1 MPFADNPFSSK
12 KMIDHNTVQQILDTA
27 DIVDVVS
34 DFVALKR
41 RGANWIGLCPF
52 HNDRRPSF
60 YVSRAKGICKCFACG
75 EGGSAVNFIMKH
87 EQLSYPEA
95 LRYLARKYHIE
106 IQEKELT
113 DEEKQAQ
120 TEREAM
126 LMLNEWACA
135 YFEKQLHETQ
145 AGQEIGLSYF
155 RERGFNDVTI
165 KEYRLGYSSEGYDD
179 FYKAAVAQGFNP
191 KLLFDTGLCIPNE
204 RDEGGHDRFRG
215 RVMFPIMNIAGKV
228 IAFGGRTLKKDK
240 NIAKYV
246 NSPESAIYSKRNVI
260 YGLYQAKREIS
271 KEDKCFIVEG
281 YADVISMHQA
291 GFKNVIASSGT
302 ALTEGH
308 IQAIRRFTSNV
319 TEMFDGDAAGI
330 KAAIRGVDMLLK
342 EGISIKVLP
351 LPPDDDPDTFV
362 RAHSHTEVEEYISQN
377 EADFIHFKSD
387 VVLKDAKNDPI
398 KRTAAITD
406 VVKSIALIP
415 DEIARMVYAKECSTL
430 FGFDEQTILRQIKQY
445 RNKYREQWRKEREQ
459 QQAREQRLNQQESNV
474 APVVPPLDEDAP
486 PPPPPE
492 DFTSETGPAITA
504 PLPPRATGA
513 SDSVV
518 VQEREVIRLIVNY
531 GMCYLT
537 DTEYDDGTVR
547 PTTVLEHIN
556 NVISLEQIDF
566 SDPLYKHTFEVAKQ
580 YIEPFYH
587 DLEAFNIQLEES
599 TQQFVEQEMTEQ
611 DDEEPVALDS
621 AALINAQ
628 LHKEQAI
635 RAKANVKAKN
645 ELMDYCCGYLM
656 KVLCSID
663 DDNVR
668 QLACDLATDS
678 LPQLSKIHT
687 QFAVIL
693 EERDKLLSV
702 VPERLYN
709 WMNALIVQRINETQ
723 TRIASASANELP
735 QLMEYLQNLYQSR
748 HDLANIIG
756 NRVVNPK

>member
-1 MPFADNPFSSK
+1 
-12 KMIDHNTVQQILDTA
+12 MIDHNTVQLILDTA

-34 DFVALKR
+34 DFVSLKR

-145 AGQEIGLSYF
+145 AGQDIGLSYF
-155 RERGFNDVTI
+155 RERGFNEATI
-165 KEYRLGYSSEGYDD
+165 KEFRLGYSSESYDG

-191 KLLFDTGLCIPNE
+191 KLLFDVGLCIPDD
-204 RDEGGHDRFRG
+204 RGGGRDRFRG

-240 NIAKYV
+240 EVAKYV
-246 NSPESAIYSKRNVI
+246 NSPESVIYSKRDVI
-260 YGLYQAKREIS
+260 YGLFQAKREIN
-271 KEDKCFIVEG
+271 KQDKCFIVEG

-308 IQAIRRFTSNV
+308 IHAIRRFTNNA

-342 EGISIKVLP
+342 EGLNIKVLP
-351 LPPDDDPDTFV
+351 LPPEDDPDTFV
-362 RAHSHTEVEEYISQN
+362 RSHSHTEVEEYIRQN
-377 EADFIHFKSD
+377 EVDFISFKSGI
-387 VVLKDAKNDPI
+387 VLKDAQNDPI

-415 DEIARMVYAKECSTL
+415 DEIARGVYAKECSNL
-430 FGFDEQTILRQIKQY
+430 FGFDEQTIRRQIKQY
-445 RNKYREQWRKEREQ
+445 RNKYLEQWRKEREQ
-459 QQAREQRLNQQESNV
+459 QQAREQRMSQAANDSGDHV
-474 APVVPPLDEDAP
+474 P
-486 PPPPPE
+486 PPPIIPDDIPISPVQVE
-492 DFTSETGPAITA
+492 TTRQTSSATA
-504 PLPPRATGA
+504 AV
-513 SDSVV
+513 SDVV
-518 VQEREVIRLIVNY
+518 AQEREIIRLIVNY
-531 GMCYLT
+531 GMCHLG
-537 DTEYDDGTVR
+537 DTKYEDGSVC

-556 NVISLEQIDF
+556 NELNLDNMSF
-566 SDPLYKHTFEVAKQ
+566 SHPLYKRTFDIAKQ
-580 YIEPFYH
+580 YIEPFYR
-587 DLEAFNIQLEES
+587 DLAQFREQLNE
-599 TQQFVEQEMTEQ
+599 QIKQFVASEMAA
-611 DDEEPVALDS
+611 DDDDPEGLDS
-621 AALINAQ
+621 AALINAAER
-628 LHKEQAI
+628 KEKAVN
-635 RAKANVKAKN
+635 AKASIKAKN
-645 ELMDYCCGYLM
+645 EEMEFSSGYLM

-663 DDNVR
+663 DDHVR
-668 QLACDLATDS
+668 QLACEIATDNM
-678 LPQLSKIHT
+678 PQLSKIHT
-687 QFAVIL
+687 QYAIIL
-693 EERDKLLSV
+693 EERDRLVTV
-702 VPERLYN
+702 VTERLYN
-709 WMNALIVQRINETQ
+709 WKNALLIQQINETKSQ
-723 TRIASASANELP
+723 IAHADSSELP
-735 QLMEYLQNLYQSR
+735 QLMQHLQNLYSLR
-748 HDLANIIG
+748 HELAAIIG
-756 NRVVNPK
+756 DRVVNPD

>member
-1 MPFADNPFSSK
+1 
-12 KMIDHNTVQQILDTA
+12 MIDHNTVQLILDTA

-34 DFVALKR
+34 DFVSLKR

-145 AGQEIGLSYF
+145 AGQDIGLSYF
-155 RERGFNDVTI
+155 RERGFNEATI
-165 KEYRLGYSSEGYDD
+165 KEFRLGYSSESYDD

-191 KLLFDTGLCIPNE
+191 KLLFDVGLCIPDD
-204 RDEGGHDRFRG
+204 RGGGRDRFRG

-240 NIAKYV
+240 EIAKYV
-246 NSPESAIYSKRNVI
+246 NSPESVIYSKRDVI
-260 YGLYQAKREIS
+260 YGLFQAKREIN
-271 KEDKCFIVEG
+271 KQDKCFIVEG

-308 IQAIRRFTSNV
+308 IHAIRRFTNNA

-342 EGISIKVLP
+342 EGLNIKVLP
-351 LPPDDDPDTFV
+351 LPPEDDPDTFV
-362 RAHSHTEVEEYISQN
+362 RSHSHTEVEEYIRQN
-377 EADFIHFKSD
+377 EVDFISFKSGI
-387 VVLKDAKNDPI
+387 VLKDAQNDPI

-415 DEIARMVYAKECSTL
+415 DEIARGVYAKECSNL
-430 FGFDEQTILRQIKQY
+430 FGFDEQTIRRQIKQY
-445 RNKYREQWRKEREQ
+445 RNKYLEQWRKEREQ
-459 QQAREQRLNQQESNV
+459 QQAREQRMSQAANNPGDHV
-474 APVVPPLDEDAP
+474 P
-486 PPPPPE
+486 PPPIIPDDIPISPVQVE
-492 DFTSETGPAITA
+492 TTRQTSSATA
-504 PLPPRATGA
+504 AV
-513 SDSVV
+513 SDVV
-518 VQEREVIRLIVNY
+518 AQEREIIRLIVNY
-531 GMCYLT
+531 GMCHLG
-537 DTEYDDGTVR
+537 DTKYEDGSVC

-556 NVISLEQIDF
+556 NELNLDNMSF
-566 SDPLYKHTFEVAKQ
+566 SHPLYKRTFDIAKQ
-580 YIEPFYH
+580 YIEPFYR
-587 DLEAFNIQLEES
+587 DLAQFKEQLNE
-599 TQQFVEQEMTEQ
+599 QIKQFVASEMAA
-611 DDEEPVALDS
+611 DDDDPEGLDS
-621 AALINAQ
+621 AALINAAER
-628 LHKEQAI
+628 KEKAVN
-635 RAKANVKAKN
+635 AKASIKAKN
-645 ELMDYCCGYLM
+645 EEMEFSSGYLM
-656 KVLCSID
+656 KILCSID
-663 DDNVR
+663 DDPVR
-668 QLACDLATDS
+668 QLACEIATDNM
-678 LPQLSKIHT
+678 PQLSKIHT
-687 QFAVIL
+687 QYAVIL
-693 EERDKLLSV
+693 EERDRLVTV
-702 VPERLYN
+702 VTERLYN
-709 WMNALIVQRINETQ
+709 WKNALLIQQINETKSQ
-723 TRIASASANELP
+723 IAHADSSELP
-735 QLMEYLQNLYQSR
+735 QLMQHLQNLYSLR
-748 HDLANIIG
+748 HELAAIIG
-756 NRVVNPK
+756 DRVVNPD

>member
-1 MPFADNPFSSK
+1 
-12 KMIDHNTVQQILDTA
+12 MIDQNTVQQILDTA

-60 YVSRAKGICKCFACG
+60 YVSRSKGICKCFACG

-145 AGQEIGLSYF
+145 AGQDIGLTYF
-155 RERGFNDVTI
+155 KERGFNDATI
-165 KEYRLGYSSEGYDD
+165 KEFRLGYSSEGYDD
-179 FYKAAVAQGFNP
+179 FFKAAVAQGFNP
-191 KLLFDTGLCIPNE
+191 KLLFDVGLCIA
-204 RDEGGHDRFRG
+204 DEHGGGRDRFRG

-240 NIAKYV
+240 DIAKYV

-260 YGLYQAKREIS
+260 FGLYQAKREIS
-271 KEDKCFIVEG
+271 KADKCFIVEG

-308 IQAIRRFTSNV
+308 IHAIRRFTSNV
-319 TEMFDGDAAGI
+319 TEMFDGDAAGV
-330 KAAIRGVDMLLK
+330 KAAIRGVDMLLR
-342 EGISIKVLP
+342 EGLNIKVLP
-351 LPPDDDPDTFV
+351 LPPEDDPDTFV
-362 RAHSHTEVEEYISQN
+362 RAHTFTEVEQYIEKN
-377 EADFIHFKSD
+377 ETDFINFKSD

-415 DEIARMVYAKECSTL
+415 DEIARMVYAKECSNL
-430 FGFDEQTILRQIKQY
+430 FGMDEQAILRQIKHY
-445 RNKYREQWRKEREQ
+445 REKYQEQWRKERQQ
-459 QQAREQRLNQQESNV
+459 QQAREQRMAAQAGNSQPAV
-474 APVVPPLDEDAP
+474 AIGPDEIPP
-486 PPPPPE
+486 
-492 DFTSETGPAITA
+492 A
-504 PLPPRATGA
+504 PLPDDFSHQADSAEVLTA
-513 SDSVV
+513 SHPAQANTASGVV
-518 VQEREVIRLIVNY
+518 AQEREVIRLIVNY

-537 DTEYDDGTVR
+537 DTEYDDGSIR

-556 NVISLEQIDF
+556 NELMLDQMSF
-566 SDPLYKHTFEVAKQ
+566 SEPVYRRTFEIAKQ
-580 YIEPFYH
+580 YIASYYT
-587 DLEAFNIQLEES
+587 DLETFKSHLQDIIQ
-599 TQQFVEQEMTEQ
+599 QYFDQEMAAQ
-611 DDEEPVALDS
+611 DDEDPDALDS
-621 AALINAQ
+621 ASLINAQ
-628 LHKEQAI
+628 ERKEKSAQ
-635 RAKANVKAKN
+635 AKAAVKAQN
-645 ELMDYCCGYLM
+645 ELTEYNSSYLM
-656 KVLCSID
+656 KVLCSIGD
-663 DDNVR
+663 DEVR
-668 QLACDLATDS
+668 QLACDLATEN

-687 QFAVIL
+687 QYAVIV
-693 EERDKLLSV
+693 EEKDKLQSV
-702 VPERLYN
+702 VQDRIYN
-709 WMNALIVQRINETQ
+709 WKNALLVNKINEVKSQ
-723 TRIASASANELP
+723 IAHATAEQLP
-735 QLMEYLQNLYQSR
+735 QLMEYLQSLYGLR
-748 HDLANIIG
+748 HQLAAKIG
-756 NRVVNPK
+756 DRVVNPN

>member
-1 MPFADNPFSSK
+1 
-12 KMIDHNTVQQILDTA
+12 MIDHNTVQQILDAA

-34 DFVALKR
+34 DFVSLKK

-120 TEREAM
+120 SEREAM

-145 AGQEIGLSYF
+145 AGQEIGLAYF
-155 RERGFNDVTI
+155 KERGFNDATI
-165 KEYRLGYSSEGYDD
+165 KEFRLGYSSEGYDD
-179 FYKAAVAQGFNP
+179 LYKAAIAQGFNP
-191 KLLFDTGLCIPNE
+191 KLLFDVGLCLP
-204 RDEGGHDRFRG
+204 DDHGGHDRFRG

-228 IAFGGRTLKKDK
+228 IAFGGRTLRKDK
-240 NIAKYV
+240 EVAKYV
-246 NSPESAIYSKRNVI
+246 NSPESSIYSKRNVI
-260 YGLYQAKREIS
+260 YGLHQAKREIS

-308 IQAIRRFTSNV
+308 IHAIRRFTSNV

-342 EGISIKVLP
+342 EGLNIKVLP

-362 RAHSHTEVEEYISQN
+362 RAHSHTEVEDYIKQN
-377 EADFIHFKSD
+377 ECDFINFKSG
-387 VVLKDAKNDPI
+387 VVLNDAQNDPI
-398 KRTAAITD
+398 KRSAAITD

-415 DEIARMVYAKECSTL
+415 DEIARMVYAKECSNL
-430 FGFDEQTILRQIKQY
+430 FGFDEQTILRQIKQH
-445 RNKYREQWRKEREQ
+445 RNKYIEQWHKERQQ
-459 QQAREQRLNQQESNV
+459 QQAREQRQAAQQAGGKSP
-474 APVVPPLDEDAP
+474 AQQ
-486 PPPPPE
+486 PE
-492 DFTSETGPAITA
+492 PQYDTPT
-504 PLPPRATGA
+504 LPPTLDDFVE
-513 SDSVV
+513 SDSTHGNGADNRDIAAHNGVDI
-518 VQEREVIRLIVNY
+518 QEREVIRLIVNY

-537 DTEYDDGTVR
+537 ETQYDDETVR
-547 PTTVLEHIN
+547 PTTVLEYIN
-556 NVISLEQIDF
+556 NELLMDQMDF
-566 SDPLYKHTFEVAKQ
+566 SNRLYKRTFEIAKRFIDP
-580 YIEPFYH
+580 YYR
-587 DLEAFNIQLEES
+587 DLASFNSQLEKDTREFIS
-599 TQQFVEQEMTEQ
+599 QEMVQT
-611 DDEEPVALDS
+611 DDQEPLELDS
-621 AALINAQ
+621 HSLIVAQ
-628 LHKEQAI
+628 ENKEKSIQ
-635 RAKANVKAKN
+635 AKANATAMKK
-645 ELMDYCCGYLM
+645 LMDFSSSYLM
-656 KVLCSID
+656 KLLCSID
-663 DDNVR
+663 DDQVR
-668 QLACDLATDS
+668 QLACELATDN

-687 QFAVIL
+687 KYTVIV
-693 EERDKLLSV
+693 EERDRLLSI

-709 WMNALIVQRINETQ
+709 WKNALLIIKINEVKAQ
-723 TRIASASANELP
+723 IASAAADQLP
-735 QLMEYLQNLYQSR
+735 QLLEHLQELYSVR
-748 HDLANIIG
+748 HQLAAIIG
-756 NRVVNPK
+756 DRVVNPN

>member
-1 MPFADNPFSSK
+1 
-12 KMIDHNTVQQILDTA
+12 MIDHNTVQLILDTA

-34 DFVALKR
+34 DFVSLKR

-145 AGQEIGLSYF
+145 AGQDIGLSYF
-155 RERGFNDVTI
+155 RERGFNEATI
-165 KEYRLGYSSEGYDD
+165 KEFRLGYSSESYDD

-191 KLLFDTGLCIPNE
+191 KLLFDVGLCIPDD
-204 RDEGGHDRFRG
+204 RGGGRDRFRG

-240 NIAKYV
+240 EVAKYV
-246 NSPESAIYSKRNVI
+246 NSPESVIYSKRDVI
-260 YGLYQAKREIS
+260 YGLFQAKREIN
-271 KEDKCFIVEG
+271 KQDKCFIVEG

-308 IQAIRRFTSNV
+308 IHAIRRFTNNA

-342 EGISIKVLP
+342 EGLNIKVLP
-351 LPPDDDPDTFV
+351 LPPEDDPDTFV
-362 RAHSHTEVEEYISQN
+362 RSHSHTEVEEYIRQN
-377 EADFIHFKSD
+377 EVDFISFKSGI
-387 VVLKDAKNDPI
+387 VLKDAQNDPI

-415 DEIARMVYAKECSTL
+415 DEIARGVYAKECSNL
-430 FGFDEQTILRQIKQY
+430 FGFDEQTIRRQIKQY
-445 RNKYREQWRKEREQ
+445 RNKYLEQWRKEREQ
-459 QQAREQRLNQQESNV
+459 QQAREQRMSQAANDSGDHV
-474 APVVPPLDEDAP
+474 P
-486 PPPPPE
+486 PPPIIPDDIPISPVQVE
-492 DFTSETGPAITA
+492 TTRQTSSATA
-504 PLPPRATGA
+504 AV
-513 SDSVV
+513 SDIVA
-518 VQEREVIRLIVNY
+518 QEREIIRLIVNY
-531 GMCYLT
+531 GMCHLG
-537 DTEYDDGTVR
+537 DTKYEDGSVC

-556 NVISLEQIDF
+556 NELNLDNMSF
-566 SDPLYKHTFEVAKQ
+566 SHPLYKRTFDIAKQ
-580 YIEPFYH
+580 YIEPFYR
-587 DLEAFNIQLEES
+587 DLAQFREQLNE
-599 TQQFVEQEMTEQ
+599 QIKQFVASEMAA
-611 DDEEPVALDS
+611 DDDDPEGLDS
-621 AALINAQ
+621 AALINAAER
-628 LHKEQAI
+628 KEKAVN
-635 RAKANVKAKN
+635 AKASIKAKN
-645 ELMDYCCGYLM
+645 EEMEFSSGYLM

-663 DDNVR
+663 DDHVR
-668 QLACDLATDS
+668 QLACEIATDNM
-678 LPQLSKIHT
+678 PQLSKIHT
-687 QFAVIL
+687 QYAIIL
-693 EERDKLLSV
+693 EERDRLVTV
-702 VPERLYN
+702 VTERLYN
-709 WMNALIVQRINETQ
+709 WKNALLIQQINETKSQ
-723 TRIASASANELP
+723 IPHADSSELP
-735 QLMEYLQNLYQSR
+735 QLMQHLQNLYSLR
-748 HDLANIIG
+748 HELAAIIG
-756 NRVVNPK
+756 DRVVNPD

>member
-1 MPFADNPFSSK
+1 
-12 KMIDHNTVQQILDTA
+12 MIDHNTVQQILDTA

-95 LRYLARKYHIE
+95 LRYLARKYNIE

-126 LMLNEWACA
+126 LMLNEWACD

-155 RERGFNDVTI
+155 RERGFNDATI
-165 KEYRLGYSSEGYDD
+165 KEFRLGYSSEGYDD
-179 FYKAAVAQGFNP
+179 FYQAAIKQGFNP
-191 KLLFDTGLCIPNE
+191 KLLFDVGLCLPDNH
-204 RDEGGHDRFRG
+204 GGHDRFRG

-240 NIAKYV
+240 DVAKYV
-246 NSPESAIYSKRNVI
+246 NSPESAIYSKRDVI

-271 KEDKCFIVEG
+271 KQDKCFIVEG

-308 IQAIRRFTSNV
+308 IHAIRRFTTHV

-351 LPPDDDPDTFV
+351 LPPEDDPDTFV
-362 RAHSHTEVEEYISQN
+362 RSHSHTEVKEYIKQN
-377 EADFIHFKSD
+377 ETDFINFKSD
-387 VVLKDAKNDPI
+387 VVLKDAQNDPI
-398 KRTAAITD
+398 KRSAAITD
-406 VVKSIALIP
+406 VVKSIAIIP
-415 DEIARMVYAKECSTL
+415 DEIARMVYAKECSNM
-430 FGFDEQTILRQIKQY
+430 FCMDEQTILREIKRH
-445 RNKYREQWRKEREQ
+445 RNKFIEQWHKERQ
-459 QQAREQRLNQQESNV
+459 QQEAREQRAQAQAQSENGNAALLSE
-474 APVVPPLDEDAP
+474 VPPPSINDIPAMEVSPA
-486 PPPPPE
+486 
-492 DFTSETGPAITA
+492 TGPQHQA
-504 PLPPRATGA
+504 A
-513 SDSVV
+513 SGSDID

-531 GMCYLT
+531 GMCYLA
-537 DTEYDDGTVR
+537 DTPLNDGTFK
-547 PTTVLEHIN
+547 PTTVLEHISN
-556 NVISLEQIDF
+556 ELALDQMEF
-566 SDPLYKHTFEVAKQ
+566 SVPLYKRTFEIAKR
-580 YIEPFYH
+580 YIEPYYQ
-587 DLEAFNIQLEES
+587 DLESFNKELEKR
-599 TQQFVEQEMTEQ
+599 TRQYIADEMTQ
-611 DDEEPVALDS
+611 GDESELDGYDS
-621 AALINAQ
+621 TALIHAQ
-628 LHKEQAI
+628 ERREKAI
-635 RAKANVKAKN
+635 TSRAHLRANK
-645 ELMDYCCGYLM
+645 ELMDYSSGYLV

-663 DDNVR
+663 DDEVR
-668 QLACDLATDS
+668 QLACDLATDNM
-678 LPQLSKIHT
+678 PQLSKIHT
-687 QFAVIL
+687 QFAVIV
-693 EERDKLLSV
+693 EEKDKLINL

-709 WMNALIVQRINETQ
+709 WKNALLVIKINEVKSQISTATPDQ
-723 TRIASASANELP
+723 LP
-735 QLMEYLQNLYQSR
+735 ELMEHLQGLYGLR
-748 HDLANIIG
+748 HQLAAIIG
-756 NRVVNPK
+756 DRVVNPK

>member
-1 MPFADNPFSSK
+1 
-12 KMIDHNTVQQILDTA
+12 MIDHNTVQQILDTA

-106 IQEKELT
+106 IHEKELT

-126 LMLNEWACA
+126 LMLNEWACN

-155 RERGFNDVTI
+155 KERGFNDATI
-165 KEYRLGYSSEGYDD
+165 KEFRLGYSSEGYDAL
-179 FYKAAVAQGFNP
+179 YQAAIAQGFNP
-191 KLLFDTGLCIPNE
+191 KLLFDVGLCIPSD
-204 RDEGGHDRFRG
+204 RGGGRDRFRG

-228 IAFGGRTLKKDK
+228 IAFGGRTLKKEKD
-240 NIAKYV
+240 IAKYV
-246 NSPESAIYSKRNVI
+246 NSPESIIYSKRDVI

-271 KEDKCFIVEG
+271 KQDKCFIVEG

-302 ALTEGH
+302 ALTDGH
-308 IQAIRRFTSNV
+308 IHAIRRFTTNV
-319 TEMFDGDAAGI
+319 TEMFDGDAAGV

-342 EGISIKVLP
+342 EGLNIKVLP
-351 LPPDDDPDTFV
+351 LPPEDDPDTFV
-362 RAHSHTEVEEYISQN
+362 RSHSFDEVEQYIQDK
-377 EADFIHFKSD
+377 EEDFINFKSSI
-387 VVLKDAKNDPI
+387 VLKDAQKDPI

-406 VVKSIALIP
+406 VVKSIAIIP
-415 DEIARMVYAKECSTL
+415 DEIARMVYAKECSSL
-430 FGFDEQTILRQIKQY
+430 FSIDEQTILRQIKHY
-445 RNKYREQWRKEREQ
+445 RGKFIEQWRKERQQ
-459 QQAREQRLNQQESNV
+459 QQAREQRMAGTQPQGSE
-474 APVVPPLDEDAP
+474 PPTPADDSTP
-486 PPPPPE
+486 PPPDWPE
-492 DFTSETGPAITA
+492 ETTAIEPQPATA
-504 PLPPRATGA
+504 PTQHRPALEPMDNLVT
-513 SDSVV
+513 

-537 DTEYDDGTVR
+537 DTQYDDGTVR
-547 PTTVLEHIN
+547 PTTVLEYIN
-556 NVISLEQIDF
+556 NELSLDQMSF
-566 SDPLYKHTFEVAKQ
+566 SDPLYSRTFDLSKQ
-580 YIEPFYH
+580 YIEPYYK
-587 DLEAFNIQLEES
+587 DLQHFNAALEERIS
-599 TQQFVEQEMTEQ
+599 QFVNDEMNRH
-611 DDEEPVALDS
+611 DEDEPDALDS
-621 AALINAQ
+621 IALINAQ
-628 LHKEQAI
+628 ERREKAVNA
-635 RAKANVKAKN
+635 RASVKAKN
-645 ELMDYCCGYLM
+645 ELAEFSSSYLQ

-663 DDNVR
+663 DDQVR
-668 QLACDLATDS
+668 QLACDLATES

-687 QFAVIL
+687 QFAVIV
-693 EERDKLLSV
+693 EERDKLLNI

-709 WMNALIVQRINETQ
+709 WKNALLVLRINDTKQ
-723 TRIASASANELP
+723 KIAHAAADELP
-735 QLMEYLQNLYQSR
+735 QLMEHLQQLYGVR
-748 HDLANIIG
+748 HQLAAIIG
-756 NRVVNPK
+756 DRVVNPDPKTFFKDKR

>member
-1 MPFADNPFSSK
+1 
-12 KMIDHNTVQQILDTA
+12 MIDHNTVQQILDTA

-34 DFVALKR
+34 DFVALKK

-126 LMLNEWACA
+126 LMLNEWACS

-145 AGQEIGLSYF
+145 TGQDIGLSYF
-155 RERGFNDVTI
+155 KERGFNDATI
-165 KEYRLGYSSEGYDD
+165 KEFRLGYSSEGYDD

-191 KLLFDTGLCIPNE
+191 KLLFDVGLCIPDD
-204 RDEGGHDRFRG
+204 RSGGHDRFRG

-240 NIAKYV
+240 EVAKYV

-260 YGLYQAKREIS
+260 FGLYQAKREIG
-271 KEDKCFIVEG
+271 KADKCYIVEG
-281 YADVISMHQA
+281 YADVISMYQA

-308 IQAIRRFTSNV
+308 IHAIRRFTNNV
-319 TEMFDGDAAGI
+319 TEMFDGDAAGV
-330 KAAIRGVDMLLK
+330 KAAIRGVDLLLK
-342 EGISIKVLP
+342 EGMNIKVLP
-351 LPPDDDPDTFV
+351 LPPEDDPDTFV
-362 RAHSHTEVEEYISQN
+362 RAHSYAEVEDYIEKN
-377 EADFIHFKSD
+377 EADFINFKSG

-415 DEIARMVYAKECSTL
+415 DEIARMVYAKECSNL
-430 FGFDEQTILRQIKQY
+430 FEMDEQTILRQIKQY
-445 RNKYREQWRKEREQ
+445 RNKYLEQWRKERQQ
-459 QQAREQRLNQQESNV
+459 QQAREQRMSAQTDNG
-474 APVVPPLDEDAP
+474 VPPSPGLDDVP
-486 PPPPPE
+486 P
-492 DFTSETGPAITA
+492 A
-504 PLPPRATGA
+504 PLPDDFGPESEQVPAPRVSSRTSTAISGV
-513 SDSVV
+513 D

-537 DTEYDDGTVR
+537 ETEYQDGTVR

-556 NVISLEQIDF
+556 NEIHLDYMGF
-566 SDPLYKHTFEVAKQ
+566 SDPLYKRIFETALL
-580 YIEPFYH
+580 YIEPYYK
-587 DLEAFNIQLEES
+587 DLEVFKAQLEER
-599 TQQFVEQEMTEQ
+599 TREFIAEEMAAQ
-611 DDEEPVALDS
+611 DEVDPEALDS

-628 LHKEQAI
+628 ERKEKAI
-635 RAKANVKAKN
+635 EAKANAKAKN
-645 ELMDYCCGYLM
+645 ELLEFNCGYLV
-656 KVLCSID
+656 KALCSID
-663 DDNVR
+663 DDEMR
-668 QLACDLATDS
+668 QLACDLATDNM
-678 LPQLSKIHT
+678 PQLSKIHT
-687 QFAVIL
+687 KYTVIV
-693 EERDKLLSV
+693 EERDKLLNL
-702 VPERLYN
+702 VPERINN
-709 WMNALIVQRINETQ
+709 WKNALLVLRINELKSQ
-723 TRIASASANELP
+723 IANAAPEEQPKLMQSLQELYKVRH
-735 QLMEYLQNLYQSR
+735 QL
-748 HDLANIIG
+748 AAVIG
-756 NRVVNPK
+756 DRVVNPI

>member
-1 MPFADNPFSSK
+1 
-12 KMIDHNTVQQILDTA
+12 MIDHNTVQQILDAA

-34 DFVALKR
+34 DFVSLKK

-120 TEREAM
+120 SEREAM

-155 RERGFNDVTI
+155 KERGFNDATI
-165 KEYRLGYSSEGYDD
+165 KEFRLGYSSEGYDD
-179 FYKAAVAQGFNP
+179 LYKAAIAQGFNP
-191 KLLFDTGLCIPNE
+191 KLLFDVGLCLP
-204 RDEGGHDRFRG
+204 DDHGGHDRFRG

-228 IAFGGRTLKKDK
+228 IAFGGRTLRKDK
-240 NIAKYV
+240 EVAKYV
-246 NSPESAIYSKRNVI
+246 NSPESSIYSKRNVI
-260 YGLYQAKREIS
+260 YGLHQAKREIS

-308 IQAIRRFTSNV
+308 IHAIRRFTSNV

-342 EGISIKVLP
+342 EGLNIKVLP
-351 LPPDDDPDTFV
+351 LPPEDDPDTFV
-362 RAHSHTEVEEYISQN
+362 RAHSHTEVEDYIKQN
-377 EADFIHFKSD
+377 ECDFINFKSG
-387 VVLKDAKNDPI
+387 VVLNDAQNDPI
-398 KRTAAITD
+398 KRSAAITD

-415 DEIARMVYAKECSTL
+415 DEIARMVYAKECSNL
-430 FGFDEQTILRQIKQY
+430 FGFDEQTILRQIKQH
-445 RNKYREQWRKEREQ
+445 RNKYIEQWHKERQQ
-459 QQAREQRLNQQESNV
+459 QQAREQRQAAQQAGGESP
-474 APVVPPLDEDAP
+474 AQQAE
-486 PPPPPE
+486 PE
-492 DFTSETGPAITA
+492 YDRPT
-504 PLPPRATGA
+504 LPPTPDDFVESDTTHGNGA
-513 SDSVV
+513 DNRDIAAHNGVDI
-518 VQEREVIRLIVNY
+518 QEREVIRLIVNY

-537 DTEYDDGTVR
+537 DTQYDDETVR
-547 PTTVLEHIN
+547 PTTVLEYIN
-556 NVISLEQIDF
+556 NELLMDQMDF
-566 SDPLYKHTFEVAKQ
+566 SNRLYKRTFEIAKRFIDP
-580 YIEPFYH
+580 YYR
-587 DLEAFNIQLEES
+587 DLASFNSQLEKDTRDFIS
-599 TQQFVEQEMTEQ
+599 QEMVQT
-611 DDEEPVALDS
+611 DDQEPLELDS
-621 AALINAQ
+621 HSLIVAQ
-628 LHKEQAI
+628 ENKEKSIQ
-635 RAKANVKAKN
+635 AKANATAMKK
-645 ELMDYCCGYLM
+645 LMDFSSSYLM
-656 KVLCSID
+656 KLLCSID
-663 DDNVR
+663 DDQVR
-668 QLACDLATDS
+668 QLACELATDN

-687 QFAVIL
+687 KYTVIV
-693 EERDKLLSV
+693 EERDRLLSI

-709 WMNALIVQRINETQ
+709 WKNALLIIKINEVKAQ
-723 TRIASASANELP
+723 IASAAADQLP
-735 QLMEYLQNLYQSR
+735 QLLEHLQELYSVR
-748 HDLANIIG
+748 HQLAAIIG
-756 NRVVNPK
+756 DRVVNPN

>member
-1 MPFADNPFSSK
+1 
-12 KMIDHNTVQQILDTA
+12 MIDHNIVQLILDTA

-34 DFVALKR
+34 DFVSLKR

-145 AGQEIGLSYF
+145 AGQDIGLSYF
-155 RERGFNDVTI
+155 RERGFNEVTI
-165 KEYRLGYSSEGYDD
+165 KEFRLGYSSESYDD

-191 KLLFDTGLCIPNE
+191 KLLFDVGLCIPDD
-204 RDEGGHDRFRG
+204 RGGGRDRFRG

-240 NIAKYV
+240 EVAKYV
-246 NSPESAIYSKRNVI
+246 NSPESVIYSKRDVI
-260 YGLYQAKREIS
+260 YGLFQAKREIN
-271 KEDKCFIVEG
+271 KQDKCFIVEG

-308 IQAIRRFTSNV
+308 IHAIRRFTNNA

-342 EGISIKVLP
+342 EGLNIKVLP
-351 LPPDDDPDTFV
+351 LPPEDDPDTFV
-362 RAHSHTEVEEYISQN
+362 RSHSHTEVEEYIRQN
-377 EADFIHFKSD
+377 EVDFISFKSGI
-387 VVLKDAKNDPI
+387 VLKDAQNDPI

-415 DEIARMVYAKECSTL
+415 DEIARGVYAKECSNL
-430 FGFDEQTILRQIKQY
+430 FGFDEQTIRRQIKQY
-445 RNKYREQWRKEREQ
+445 RNKYLEQWRKEREQ
-459 QQAREQRLNQQESNV
+459 QQAREQRMSQAANDPGDHV
-474 APVVPPLDEDAP
+474 P
-486 PPPPPE
+486 PPPIIPDDIPISPVQVE
-492 DFTSETGPAITA
+492 TTRQTSSATA
-504 PLPPRATGA
+504 AV
-513 SDSVV
+513 SDVV
-518 VQEREVIRLIVNY
+518 AQEREIIRLIVNY
-531 GMCYLT
+531 GMCHLG
-537 DTEYDDGTVR
+537 DTKYEDGSVC
-547 PTTVLEHIN
+547 PTTILEHIN
-556 NVISLEQIDF
+556 NELNLDNMSF
-566 SDPLYKHTFEVAKQ
+566 SHPLYKRTFDIAKQ
-580 YIEPFYH
+580 YIEPFYR
-587 DLEAFNIQLEES
+587 DLAQFREQLNE
-599 TQQFVEQEMTEQ
+599 QIKHFVASEMAA
-611 DDEEPVALDS
+611 DDDDPEGLDS
-621 AALINAQ
+621 AALINAAER
-628 LHKEQAI
+628 KEKAVN
-635 RAKANVKAKN
+635 AKASIKAKN
-645 ELMDYCCGYLM
+645 EEMEFSSGYLM

-663 DDNVR
+663 DDPVR
-668 QLACDLATDS
+668 QLACEIATDNM
-678 LPQLSKIHT
+678 PQLSKIHT
-687 QFAVIL
+687 QYAVIL
-693 EERDKLLSV
+693 EERDRLVTV
-702 VPERLYN
+702 VTERLYN
-709 WMNALIVQRINETQ
+709 WKNALLIQQINETKSQ
-723 TRIASASANELP
+723 IAHADSSELP
-735 QLMEYLQNLYQSR
+735 QLMQHLQNLYSLR
-748 HDLANIIG
+748 HELAAIIG
-756 NRVVNPK
+756 DRVVNPD